1 MGGGYINCGDFSG
14 DDKSCSAISGVFDE
28 LPSSLK
34 EHERNEF
41 VTNVLGPL
49 QSQLEETGEY
59 FLIPPEVA
67 RKMLPVVQ
75 TLYEKYRNIFLNK
88 TVWDAIASDDDSGI
102 DPSEAKWGAGPGWR
116 YYCLTDLL
124 KGLQQS
130 IETNTDVCISFD

>member
-1 MGGGYINCGDFSG
+1 MGGGYIHCGDFSG

-28 LPSSLK
+28 LPSVLQ
-34 EHERNEF
+34 EHERNDF

-67 RKMLPVVQ
+67 SVMLPVVQ
-75 TLYEKYRNIFLNK
+75 TLYDRYQTTFLNK
-88 TVWDAIASDDDSGI
+88 TVWDAVASDDTLGI
-102 DPSEAKWGAGPGWR
+102 DSSDAKWGAGPGWR

-124 KGLQQS
+124 KGLRQS
-130 IETNTDVCISFD
+130 IETDTDVCISFD